1 MPAYMLVSLSIHPSY
16 AGTVM
21 KISIANTALIALVLS
36 LSSTAKA
43 DFGVGFKAGTLG
55 LGIEGRWAP
64 LPWLDLRAGANQYD
78 FDDTVAEGG
87 INYDATMSL
96 DTYFLTGNF
105 RFPASPFRVTAGA
118 FSNGN
123 ELQMVSQDT
132 VGAPITIGAT
142 SFNTTEIGALGAVTS
157 FASTSP
163 YFGFGYDF
171 EVFGKVGMNFDI
183 GVLWQGEPNVYLL
196 ATQYDTASPAT
207 QAALDD
213 AFMLEMA
220 ELEDA
225 FSNYKAWPVLSLSF
239 VYNF

>member
-1 MPAYMLVSLSIHPSY
+1 
-16 AGTVM
+16 M
-21 KISIANTALIALVLS
+21 KTLIARTALIALVVS
-36 LSSTAKA
+36 FSSAANA

-64 LPWLDLRAGANQYD
+64 VPWLDVRAGANQYD
-78 FDDTVAEGG
+78 VDKTVSEGG
-87 INYDATMSL
+87 INYDSTLSL

-123 ELQMVSQDT
+123 ELQMLSQDT
-132 VGAPITIGAT
+132 GGAPLNIGGTNFDTA
-142 SFNTTEIGALGAVTS
+142 EIGSLGGVTS
-157 FASTSP
+157 FDGTSP

-183 GVLWQGEPNVYLL
+183 GVLWQGEPNVYLF
-196 ATQYDTASPAT
+196 ATQYDTAPPAT

-213 AFMLEMA
+213 AFAVEMA

-225 FSNYKAWPVLSLSF
+225 FSDYKAWPVLSLSF